1 MIKKFI
7 ARLVGNWE
15 KIGGAKRFHQQEQIE
30 GDLAKERAKEAQERE
45 RERLLRQREGKA
57 PSEEK
62 ILKLHPEDEVD
73 RGEA

>member
-7 ARLVGNWE
+7 AQLIGNWE

-45 RERLLRQREGKA
+45 RERLLKQREGKA

-62 ILKLHPEDEVD
+62 ILELHPEDEAD